1 MRIPALIMIA
11 ALCAAGSAQGA
22 QKPRRGGAPPR
33 PEKVSPP
40 PESAPVPAPI
50 EVARAPE
57 SPPWYRRGPAITLGL
72 GFHLDDG
79 TMRGT
84 DRRSI
89 LVTDET
95 YEFSNDSKLFA
106 SLGLLAQ
113 VGERLRV
120 GGVARYFGSYG
131 IKPRMTT
138 GAQAPKRKLGT
149 LFEVAAQ
156 GEYVLPLVPRWDL
169 TAGVQGGLAV
179 LVPGGQFEEEIRT
192 LQNQGA
198 SVWDVPRLGYF
209 LGPRVGVRWALADRV
224 FLRGDIDVTWCQT
237 FLYLTHDD
245 VAGVDF
251 EKKRRANVIREV
263 LSLALEVSF

>member
-1 MRIPALIMIA
+1 MMAVA
-11 ALCAAGSAQGA
+11 VLCAAGSAQAA
-22 QKPRRGGAPPR
+22 QRSRRAAPARGEKAPAVPQPLPAPPPPPPVDLAAAR
-33 PEKVSPP
+33 PES
-40 PESAPVPAPI
+40 
-50 EVARAPE
+50 
-57 SPPWYRRGPAITLGL
+57 PWYRRGPAITLGM

-106 SLGLLAQ
+106 SLGLLAR
-113 VGERLRV
+113 VGDRLRV
-120 GGVARYFGSYG
+120 GGVARYFGSYSL
-131 IKPRMTT
+131 KPRMAN
-138 GAQAPKRKLGT
+138 GAPGPARKLGT
-149 LFEVAAQ
+149 LFELAAQ
-156 GEYVLPLVPRWDL
+156 GEYVLPLVARWDL
-169 TAGVQGGLAV
+169 TAGAQGGLAV
-179 LVPGGQFEEEIRT
+179 LVPGGQFEDEIKM

-209 LGPRVGVRWALADRV
+209 FGPRVGVRWALAERV
-224 FLRGDIDVTWCQT
+224 YLRADVDVTWCQT

-263 LSLALEVSF
+263 LGLALEVSF